1 MKRDVA
7 DLSKTYHN
15 FSDTP
20 LGADIFEFKVE
31 AAPKTNDKKQAE
43 LFELKYLSSKRSVR
57 KVMICDGKVCYS
69 SFQNYSGFCHSDNLE
84 AVAVISN

>member
-1 MKRDVA
+1 MTKARIILKRAVA

-43 LFELKYLSSKRSVR
+43 LLELKYLSS
-57 KVMICDGKVCYS
+57 
-69 SFQNYSGFCHSDNLE
+69 
-84 AVAVISN
+84 

>member
-20 LGADIFEFKVE
+20 LGAEIFEFKVE
-31 AAPKTNDKKQAE
+31 AAPKTNDKKQAD
-43 LFELKYLSSKRSVR
+43 LFELEYLSS
-57 KVMICDGKVCYS
+57 
-69 SFQNYSGFCHSDNLE
+69 
-84 AVAVISN
+84 

>member
-43 LFELKYLSSKRSVR
+43 LLELKYLSS
-57 KVMICDGKVCYS
+57 
-69 SFQNYSGFCHSDNLE
+69 
-84 AVAVISN
+84 